1 MKQNYHLL
9 FVYLR
14 YSDNQFLNI
23 SSYVILNKSCEREII
38 ICTLQIKREG
48 LEAHK
53 YITYSSLTLS
63 EGWSWVLGF

>member
-23 SSYVILNKSCEREII
+23 SSYVILNKYCEREI

-53 YITYSSLTLS
+53 HITYSSLALS
-63 EGWSWVLGF
+63 EGWVLGF